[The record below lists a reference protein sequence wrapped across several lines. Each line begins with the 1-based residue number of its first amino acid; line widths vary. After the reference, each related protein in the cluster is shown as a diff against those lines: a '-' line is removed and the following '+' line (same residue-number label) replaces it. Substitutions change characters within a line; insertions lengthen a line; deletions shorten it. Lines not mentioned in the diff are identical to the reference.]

1 MLLEYRNNL
10 GQLRFVYTGSGS
22 VALFGTA
29 FSENVPFEGRMLVW
43 FDDKE
48 WVYDLDHNIWQ
59 IQGAY
64 NTPDGVIWQ
73 AYGTGTTRLFTT
85 DELLKFEQGPA
96 VFDRQYRVVIAY
108 YENLLAQV
116 NQKLASYAIG
126 TVAYTD
132 GGPPMLSVKNFRGPK
147 AAPDINTIIQALDNI
162 RKTTKK
168 LSKNV
173 HVHRTR

>member
-1 MLLEYRNNL
+1 LLIEYLNDL
-10 GQLRFVYTGSGS
+10 GQRRFVYTGSGS
-22 VALFGTA
+22 IALFGTA

-48 WVYDLDHNIWQ
+48 WVYDLQHNIWQ

-64 NTPDGVIWQ
+64 NTPNGVIWQ
-73 AYGTGTTRLFTT
+73 ASGSGTIRFFTT
-85 DELLKFEQGPA
+85 EELLKFEQGPA

-108 YENLLAQV
+108 YENLLVQV
-116 NQKLASYAIG
+116 NQKLASYAVG
-126 TVAYTD
+126 TVAYSQ
-132 GGPPMLSVKNFRGPK
+132 GEAPVLSVKNFRGAK